1 MKRACYSSA
10 LVFVVFVILAAVVL
24 YGAHRRHYGN
34 IKFSGT
40 VWRSLA
46 GKGRMDNPR
55 QRMVKD
61 LRARYLKPG
70 MTRQQVRQLLGKP
83 DYGSHEREVDSYFL
97 GVWGFMSVDATV
109 LEVRYDKAGRV
120 VSTDVAEH

>member
-1 MKRACYSSA
+1 MA
-10 LVFVVFVILAAVVL
+10 L
-24 YGAHRRHYGN
+24 YGVHRRHYGN

-46 GKGRMDNPR
+46 GKWDKDSPR

-61 LRARYLKPG
+61 LRQRYLKPG

-83 DYGSHEREVDSYFL
+83 DYDSHDKDVDSYFL

-109 LEVRYDKAGRV
+109 LEVEYDKAGRMVRTKV
-120 VSTDVAEH
+120 VET